1 VSERRPVAQAQ
12 AQEPMTGT
20 TVAPLPVET
29 AHYVRA
35 GGEDLL
41 AVVTEPTAP
50 ARGAGVAVVCGG
62 RFGNTSG
69 RNGVGRRLAWAL
81 AAEGF
86 HALRL
91 DYHGVGDSTGSI
103 EEFVLHEPFV
113 DDLAAALGTL
123 RDQPVDRIG
132 ALGDCFG
139 ARTVLAACAA
149 GAGGAAGGGI
159 DALLLVS
166 LPWRDLARSE
176 RKAHIASSQL
186 SVGDYAR
193 KGVRPSTLLKL
204 RDAGYRRAAA
214 RLVSAK
220 GRLLVRRVA
229 DRATSA
235 APGVEPW
242 VSRRVLD
249 QLGTVRSRQVPT
261 LLLYGQGPAE
271 DYTNDFELIRRMP
284 GVAWLDDGASSV
296 RTRVLDQPVAGFR
309 NVVSQQE
316 VVRTAVGWFADVL
329 PAGPGAVGS
338 GADDDPGD
346 ARL

>member
-1 VSERRPVAQAQ
+1 VSERPLAQTQAREPV
-12 AQEPMTGT
+12 TGT
-20 TVAPLPVET
+20 TVAPFPVET

-50 ARGAGVAVVCGG
+50 PRGAGVAVVCGG

-103 EEFVLHEPFV
+103 EEFVLHEPYV
-113 DDLAAALGTL
+113 DDLAAALETL
-123 RDQPVDRIG
+123 RGYPVDRIG

-139 ARTVLAACAA
+139 ARTALATCAA
-149 GAGGAAGGGI
+149 GAGGDI

-176 RKAHIASSQL
+176 RKAHIASSEL

-193 KGVRPSTLLKL
+193 KGVRPSTVLKL

-220 GRLLVRRVA
+220 GRQLARRVS
-229 DRATSA
+229 DRAA
-235 APGVEPW
+235 DVGVEPW

-249 QLGTVRSRQVPT
+249 QLATVRTRGIPT
-261 LLLYGQGPAE
+261 LLLYGRGPAE
-271 DYTNDFELIRRMP
+271 DYTNDFERIRTMP
-284 GVAWLDDGASSV
+284 GAAWLDEGATSV
-296 RTRVLDQPVAGFR
+296 HPRVLDQPIAGFR
-309 NVVSQQE
+309 NVVSQRE
-316 VVRTAVGWFADVL
+316 VVRTAPGWFADAL
-329 PAGPGAVGS
+329 SPAPSPAPSPEPAPSPTSATNGG
-338 GADDDPGD
+338 
-346 ARL
+346 R